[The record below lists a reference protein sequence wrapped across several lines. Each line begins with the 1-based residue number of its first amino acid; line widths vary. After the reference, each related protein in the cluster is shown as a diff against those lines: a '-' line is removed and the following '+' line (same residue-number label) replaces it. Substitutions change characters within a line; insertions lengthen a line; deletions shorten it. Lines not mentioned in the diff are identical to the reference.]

1 MATKKDLQNEV
12 NRLNAKYCKNT
23 KNHLVID
30 KDYGCDFSVGLT
42 GKTYKRGNKIYYR
55 KDSLG
60 SFCASIGT
68 GYYKTATDALS
79 ALYKA
84 DARGWIK
91 NSILYYEKRRF
102 K

>member
-23 KNHLVID
+23 KNHLVIHEA
-30 KDYGCDFSVGLT
+30 YGGYAVELT

-55 KDSLG
+55 KGSLG
-60 SFCASIGT
+60 SGCSDIGNS
-68 GYYKTATDALS
+68 YHDTATNTLS
-79 ALYKA
+79 GLYKA

-91 NSILYYEKRRF
+91 NSIRYHEKNR
-102 K
+102 